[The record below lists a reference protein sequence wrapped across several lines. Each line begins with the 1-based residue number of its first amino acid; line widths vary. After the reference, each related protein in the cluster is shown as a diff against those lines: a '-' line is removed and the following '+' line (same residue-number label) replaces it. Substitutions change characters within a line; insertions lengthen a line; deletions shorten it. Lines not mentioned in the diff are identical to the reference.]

1 MIVSLKINDIHK
13 NLAENCAP
21 PREIIYAWLSHL
33 VLLKRNL
40 VMLVDDEIDIVG
52 LFSEILTLN
61 GISVRPFTNPTDAL
75 DDFKQNHEDYRLV
88 ISDVK
93 MNQMS
98 GVEFISQI
106 REIDSDVNVILM
118 TAFEMEGSKLT
129 EINTDEFFNK
139 PIRMNDLVSIV
150 KKYVK

>member
-1 MIVSLKINDIHK
+1 
-13 NLAENCAP
+13 
-21 PREIIYAWLSHL
+21 
-33 VLLKRNL
+33 
-40 VMLVDDEIDIVG
+40 MLVDDEIDIVG

>member
-1 MIVSLKINDIHK
+1 
-13 NLAENCAP
+13 
-21 PREIIYAWLSHL
+21 
-33 VLLKRNL
+33 
-40 VMLVDDEIDIVG
+40 MLVDDEIDIIG

-61 GISVRPFTNPTDAL
+61 GINVRPFTNPAEAL
-75 DDFKQNHEDYRLV
+75 DDFKQNHDDYRLV
-88 ISDVK
+88 ISDVR

-106 REIDSDVNVILM
+106 REIDSDVNVVLM
-118 TAFEMEGSKLT
+118 TAFEMEGSKLK